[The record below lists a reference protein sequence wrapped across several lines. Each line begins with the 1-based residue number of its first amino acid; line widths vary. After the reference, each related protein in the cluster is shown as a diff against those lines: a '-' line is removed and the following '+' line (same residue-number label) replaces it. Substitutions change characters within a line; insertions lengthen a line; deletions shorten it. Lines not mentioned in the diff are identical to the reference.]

1 MNDFLKKSQKSVM
14 LIKVFEF
21 YSIVFVL
28 SYFHDLLTFH
38 SDLTTMVEK
47 CQQKYALKMLS
58 VSRGLNFSRTKAL
71 NSKSYKIK
79 NAGKKSWRFLFNKV
93 DP

>member
-1 MNDFLKKSQKSVM
+1 M

-21 YSIVFVL
+21 YSFIFVL

-38 SDLTTMVEK
+38 RNLTTMVEK

-58 VSRGLNFSRTKAL
+58 VSRGLHFSRTKAL

-79 NAGKKSWRFLFNKV
+79 KMLEKV
-93 DP
+93 MEISLQQGGSINYL

>member
-1 MNDFLKKSQKSVM
+1 M

-21 YSIVFVL
+21 CSFIFVL
-28 SYFHDLLTFH
+28 SYFHDLQTIH
-38 SDLTTMVEK
+38 SDFTTMVEK

-58 VSRGLNFSRTKAL
+58 VSRGLLFSRTKAL

-79 NAGKKSWRFLFNKV
+79 MLEKV
-93 DP
+93 MEISLQQGGSINYL